1 METDWPSPPADIP
14 ASDFLDESSLP
25 DVDCCEGLLDSAD
38 ELPVELCSLPCQIQA
53 DCAGLFPQASPC
65 ETPVCQ
71 LVEACAEKSPDMA
84 YQCVLE
90 LTEPP
95 ECCIAD
101 IDCADNDPCTENEG
115 CLANYCVWSPIVSP
129 DCCPDP
135 VLELDFDD
143 GVWPQPIPP
152 VQPSGSTTWSIV
164 DSPCHEGM
172 ALYLGDSECR
182 TYYNG
187 QLVDC
192 VPVDGIP
199 CTPETEA
206 EDCPLPLAQCDP
218 VTNGCKPD
226 PPPTTIV
233 LSLRIA
239 DVEIPNF
246 PDVALSFD
254 IRTDLEPP
262 FPGSPMQFD
271 ILRLHVEPEDSF
283 PIEVFSTKDLFN
295 TDGLCVTAGID
306 LWEFAGEKVDLV
318 WSFDTLD
325 DTLNHFEGVYLDNMR
340 LWSPCG
346 ECYMDAQCP
355 NPDPGN
361 SCSWAKCHP
370 GQGCSF
376 EPIPFGDNTPCGSDD
391 PCIEDGACEDGN
403 CVPGQFTC
411 PHCCKDEDCQDG
423 NPCTK
428 EVCDGW
434 VCLDLGVD
442 LDDPGCCV
450 TVQDCDDAIVCTE
463 DLCIDFQCTNSPVSS
478 CCSENSHCEDDN
490 PCTCDVCAFG
500 ACYNLLE
507 SLAPPS
513 CTFPANCCS
522 DEGDCEDDNLCTLNT
537 CAEGE
542 CKFEQDPEK
551 PNCCISGT
559 DCYDSD
565 MCTVDTC
572 VNYECQNKHI
582 AGCCH
587 PGGCTDGIECTWD
600 HCVYDT
606 CVHLPLGEAPPSAEF
621 PPYCCGNDED
631 CDDGNPCTDDSCD
644 PFTWDCHSVPNN
656 CNQCSDDDPGTVD
669 FCLEGG
675 CIVIN

>member
-1 METDWPSPPADIP
+1 MRSHKSPAVCFLACLSVIFISCPREGDRVQPRPEDASDVPQDSSEQDGSPIAMETDWPSPPADIP

-306 LWEFAGEKVDLV
+306 LWEFAGRR
-318 WSFDTLD
+318 WTLCGAS
-325 DTLNHFEGVYLDNMR
+325 TPWMTRSIISRGSIWTICAYGRLAANATWTRSARIRTPATVAVGQNAIPGRVALLNRSLSATIPRAAATILASKTAPAKTVTAF
-340 LWSPCG
+340 
-346 ECYMDAQCP
+346 
-355 NPDPGN
+355 PD
-361 SCSWAKCHP
+361 S
-370 GQGCSF
+370 
-376 EPIPFGDNTPCGSDD
+376 
-391 PCIEDGACEDGN
+391 
-403 CVPGQFTC
+403 
-411 PHCCKDEDCQDG
+411 
-423 NPCTK
+423 
-428 EVCDGW
+428 
-434 VCLDLGVD
+434 
-442 LDDPGCCV
+442 
-450 TVQDCDDAIVCTE
+450 
-463 DLCIDFQCTNSPVSS
+463 SPVLIAARMRIARM
-478 CCSENSHCEDDN
+478 EI
-490 PCTCDVCAFG
+490 
-500 ACYNLLE
+500 
-507 SLAPPS
+507 LAPRR
-513 CTFPANCCS
+513 
-522 DEGDCEDDNLCTLNT
+522 
-537 CAEGE
+537 CATVGSAST
-542 CKFEQDPEK
+542 
-551 PNCCISGT
+551 SGST
-559 DCYDSD
+559 S
-565 MCTVDTC
+565 MIRAV
-572 VNYECQNKHI
+572 
-582 AGCCH
+582 A
-587 PGGCTDGIECTWD
+587 
-600 HCVYDT
+600 
-606 CVHLPLGEAPPSAEF
+606 
-621 PPYCCGNDED
+621 
-631 CDDGNPCTDDSCD
+631 
-644 PFTWDCHSVPNN
+644 
-656 CNQCSDDDPGTVD
+656 
-669 FCLEGG
+669 
-675 CIVIN
+675 

>member
-1 METDWPSPPADIP
+1 MRSHKSPAVCFLACLSVIFISCPREGDRVQPRPEDASDVPQDSSEQDGSPIAMETDWPSPPADIP

-325 DTLNHFEGVYLDNMR
+325 DTLKSANMR
-340 LWSPCG
+340 LANWLKAQ
-346 ECYMDAQCP
+346 ENHEYIQLELDRIDAKITSIAELAV
-355 NPDPGN
+355 NRNEPDFIT
-361 SCSWAKCHP
+361 S
-370 GQGCSF
+370 
-376 EPIPFGDNTPCGSDD
+376 EV
-391 PCIEDGACEDGN
+391 DGVAATMEQTESAMAEL
-403 CVPGQFTC
+403 QFLS
-411 PHCCKDEDCQDG
+411 G
-423 NPCTK
+423 
-428 EVCDGW
+428 
-434 VCLDLGVD
+434 
-442 LDDPGCCV
+442 LDDH
-450 TVQDCDDAIVCTE
+450 D
-463 DLCIDFQCTNSPVSS
+463 
-478 CCSENSHCEDDN
+478 
-490 PCTCDVCAFG
+490 
-500 ACYNLLE
+500 
-507 SLAPPS
+507 LAPPS
-513 CTFPANCCS
+513 FV
-522 DEGDCEDDNLCTLNT
+522 EDMNT
-537 CAEGE
+537 
-542 CKFEQDPEK
+542 EK
-551 PNCCISGT
+551 
-559 DCYDSD
+559 
-565 MCTVDTC
+565 
-572 VNYECQNKHI
+572 
-582 AGCCH
+582 A
-587 PGGCTDGIECTWD
+587 
-600 HCVYDT
+600 
-606 CVHLPLGEAPPSAEF
+606 
-621 PPYCCGNDED
+621 
-631 CDDGNPCTDDSCD
+631 
-644 PFTWDCHSVPNN
+644 
-656 CNQCSDDDPGTVD
+656 
-669 FCLEGG
+669 
-675 CIVIN
+675 